1 MKLLQ
6 EACRLRAQHVSVQVD
21 LVLLLKELAFERK
34 LHLRVL
40 HSLTGTQ
47 CKSQGRDTGVRHHR
61 QQLITAFQGEAD
73 GGLCDA
79 YAMHSPQP
87 FLQLSLRDS
96 RTTTLL
102 LAQGDAHPFREVS

>member
-1 MKLLQ
+1 
-6 EACRLRAQHVSVQVD
+6 
-21 LVLLLKELAFERK
+21 LLLKELAFERK

-47 CKSQGRDTGVRHHR
+47 CKSRGRDTGVRRHR
-61 QQLITAFQGEAD
+61 QQLITAFQGEAN

-87 FLQLSLRDS
+87 FLQLSLHEG
-96 RTTTLL
+96 RTTPLL
-102 LAQGDAHPFREVS
+102 LAQGDAHPFREVSRGAVVFAHGVIRKGS

>member
-1 MKLLQ
+1 M
-6 EACRLRAQHVSVQVD
+6 
-21 LVLLLKELAFERK
+21 FERK

-47 CKSQGRDTGVRHHR
+47 CKSQGQDTGVRHHR
-61 QQLITAFQGEAD
+61 QQLITTFQGEAD

-96 RTTTLL
+96 QTTMLL
-102 LAQGDAHPFREVS
+102 LAQGDAHPFREVSRSAVIFAHGVIKEGS